1 MDCHVTEQG
10 ARVWSMDE
18 HGASERSFED
28 KEPNNKQ
35 VERNTRPMNEEDAVH
50 RNRMPVSAF
59 PTLPLAA
66 PILKAVEK
74 AGYETPSPIQEKA
87 IPPLLEG
94 SDLLGVA
101 QTGTGKTAYFLCLA
115 FAYRR
120 IRQGAQI
127 LCLAPTRERSL
138 CK

>member
-1 MDCHVTEQG
+1 
-10 ARVWSMDE
+10 MDE
-18 HGASERSFED
+18 HGVKASDRS
-28 KEPNNKQ
+28 KTRPNNKQ
-35 VERNTRPMNEEDAVH
+35 VERNTPHERRRRHSCAIGCPYALFRP
-50 RNRMPVSAF
+50 
-59 PTLPLAA
+59 PLAD

-101 QTGTGKTAYFLCLA
+101 QTGTGKTAA
-115 FAYRR
+115 FSLPLLSR
-120 IRQGAQI
+120 IDESVK
-127 LCLAPTRERSL
+127 APRFSALLRPGNSL